1 MIVRRFSLSLTH
13 LSPFLGIFVNSKS
26 HWRGISW
33 NMLSKSHQSI
43 SWDVIVCSFTLLV
56 LWCWSHVSQVQV
68 SLNCP
73 SHKMQLPVW
82 KKLCWLGLVQHL
94 RRDARGL
101 AWTLEPKTDCQ
112 TERSKPK
119 VSCWIWFWQSSAFF
133 WMKTKIQMCAQSHKQ
148 VGSFEVSDSTDMWIK
163 CLSCLLRSIYTQ
175 STPFFL

>member
-1 MIVRRFSLSLTH
+1 MIVRHFSLSLTH
-13 LSPFLGIFVNSKS
+13 VSPFLGIFVNSKS

-33 NMLSKSHQSI
+33 NVVSKSHQSI

-119 VSCWIWFWQSSAFF
+119 VSCWIWFWQSSAFSEWKLKF
-133 WMKTKIQMCAQSHKQ
+133 
-148 VGSFEVSDSTDMWIK
+148 K
-163 CLSCLLRSIYTQ
+163 CVHNHINKLVPLKLAIRLTCESNVFHVFFDQYTQ